1 VESAAQSTPYH
12 ILSQRYVGGC
22 GVTFNSLVHSL
33 RYTGGV
39 CYSVSSCFNFLRDIG
54 RAEALLTLK
63 GKEPALAHNM
73 AVGFT
78 AFISPS

>member
-1 VESAAQSTPYH
+1 MESAAQSTSYH
-12 ILSQRYVGGC
+12 ILSQRRVR
-22 GVTFNSLVHSL
+22 VTFNSLVHSQ

-39 CYSVSSCFNFLRDIG
+39 CYSVGSCFNSLRDIG

-63 GKEPALAHNM
+63 GKEPALSHNM

-78 AFISPS
+78 FISPS